1 MTINLFKK
9 TLLLALIFS
18 LLSCSMNS
26 NKSRKNVK
34 VNNVQFNINKKS
46 GVTINQ

>member
-26 NKSRKNVK
+26 NKNKNDK